1 MTKPRK
7 EAADPPRWTVYQ
19 FRGKRLVWMGAVEAH
34 DEEEAREKA
43 LKQLDIRPADQFRI
57 SVRRE

>member
-1 MTKPRK
+1 MKAPHK
-7 EAADPPRWTVYQ
+7 EAAEPHRWSVYQ
-19 FRGKRLVWMGAVEAH
+19 FRGKKLVWMGAVEAR
-34 DEEEAREKA
+34 DEAEAREKA